1 MEKIKKFISY
11 VISVGKSW
19 LNIVFLAL
27 DLLSLLAVYFNPT
40 FTFLPVIFTLF
51 LFVSFAY
58 SSFLYFENAIG
69 EAISIIVKHIQ
80 VQRSYR
86 VLEIY
91 NSSPYDIGD
100 IEIKIEWE
108 QSEGSQSRNLEG
120 AVTDVNVNLVMTS
133 PSPLTVLKS
142 KEKVWANNV
151 PHNSIDGK
159 MRVIIKGTRL
169 DIDKPFDFEKEIQI
183 PKVIN

>member
-1 MEKIKKFISY
+1 MEKIKKFVLY

-40 FTFLPVIFTLF
+40 FTFLPIIFTLF
-51 LFVSFAY
+51 LLVSFAY

-80 VQRSYR
+80 VQRIYR

-91 NSSPYDIGD
+91 NSSPYDISD
-100 IEIKIEWE
+100 IEIKVEWE
-108 QSEGSQSRNLEG
+108 QREGLQSRNLED
-120 AVTDVNVNLVMTS
+120 AVTDVNANIAITS
-133 PSPLTVLKS
+133 PYPLTVLKS
-142 KEKVWANNV
+142 REKVWAINV
-151 PHNSIDGK
+151 PHHSRDGE
-159 MRVIIKGTRL
+159 MRVTVTGTRL
-169 DIDKPFDFEKEIQI
+169 DIDKPFNFEKEIQI

>member
-1 MEKIKKFISY
+1 
-11 VISVGKSW
+11 
-19 LNIVFLAL
+19 
-27 DLLSLLAVYFNPT
+27 
-40 FTFLPVIFTLF
+40 LF
-51 LFVSFAY
+51 LLISFAY

-80 VQRSYR
+80 VQRIYR

-100 IEIKIEWE
+100 IEIKVEWE
-108 QSEGSQSRNLEG
+108 QSEGSQSRNLED

-142 KEKVWANNV
+142 KEKVWAVNV
-151 PHNSIDGK
+151 PHHSMDGK

-183 PKVIN
+183 PKVTN